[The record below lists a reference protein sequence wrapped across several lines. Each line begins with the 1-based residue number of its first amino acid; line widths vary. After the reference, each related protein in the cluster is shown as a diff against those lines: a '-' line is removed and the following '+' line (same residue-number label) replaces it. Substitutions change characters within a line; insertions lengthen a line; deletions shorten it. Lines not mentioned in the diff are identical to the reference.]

1 MLNGI
6 PVRLHTACAT
16 TGAVLGSTRIPP
28 ERLDM
33 ANPASSTFL
42 QWARGL
48 RFPALF
54 MITAGVLAVDLLL
67 PDPLPFVDE
76 VLFGLVTLMLA
87 NWKRRKAQR
96 EVAASAPTRVVADY
110 PRHTGN
116 PAPGASPP
124 PPPLPDSTH
133 PH

>member
-1 MLNGI
+1 
-6 PVRLHTACAT
+6 
-16 TGAVLGSTRIPP
+16 
-28 ERLDM
+28 M

-48 RFPALF
+48 RFPTLF

-87 NWKRRKAQR
+87 NWKRRKVER
-96 EVAASAPTRVVADY
+96 EVPADAPTRVVADY
-110 PRHTGN
+110 PRHDGD
-116 PAPGASPP
+116 PAPGAK
-124 PPPLPDSTH
+124 PPPLPDRTG

>member
-1 MLNGI
+1 
-6 PVRLHTACAT
+6 
-16 TGAVLGSTRIPP
+16 
-28 ERLDM
+28 M

-87 NWKRRKAQR
+87 NWKRRNVER
-96 EVAASAPTRVVADY
+96 EVTADAPTRVVADY
-110 PRHTGN
+110 PQHDGD
-116 PAPGASPP
+116 PAPGAK
-124 PPPLPDSTH
+124 PPPLPDRTG